1 MAGSASAALATSV
14 IAAYLATGSS
24 ISTRSIFQPCGTNT
38 PNFVDRGMLSPSF
51 SNNRIADAKGRAM
64 DDHVR
69 TSNTARAFSRFL
81 AMPHGLLAGTRPS
94 CRHALY
100 PSMAATRRSRP
111 MGSAIERESPVLL
124 PAVPITTDETEP
136 HVLIEEGTGLE
147 VRFAVAAGTVITIEV
162 TNPAER
168 TGHSRFAQA

>member
-1 MAGSASAALATSV
+1 
-14 IAAYLATGSS
+14 
-24 ISTRSIFQPCGTNT
+24 
-38 PNFVDRGMLSPSF
+38 
-51 SNNRIADAKGRAM
+51 
-64 DDHVR
+64 
-69 TSNTARAFSRFL
+69 
-81 AMPHGLLAGTRPS
+81 
-94 CRHALY
+94 
-100 PSMAATRRSRP
+100 
-111 MGSAIERESPVLL
+111 MGSATERESPVLL